1 MAFLTQLQS
10 MGLTGNLEQD
20 GPRIVAMAAAA
31 GRPLPPEMLEAFGL
45 SGGGDVPGA
54 EFGGHSFQMPPGM
67 AGMFGAQGMQEMMA
81 KLGLTGDMQ
90 NDAPILLEFI
100 RATGVEVPREV
111 LDALEGMGGGMA
123 GGMGGG
129 MGGGGGSGPGVFRQ
143 APTASAQTAP
153 TALEG
158 VRSISSE
165 ALYTA
170 FVKRRRTGGL
180 VVVFFAAT
188 WSEPAKAIAPKVSR
202 MSGLYS
208 DIDVVMVE
216 QDVMNGAQ
224 LCMNENVDSFPTFVF
239 VVDGIEVERMTS
251 PAAEQL
257 EAKINTL
264 CENISN
270 GAVPPTP
277 APAPAKVPK
286 YFDPLA
292 LDSENEDDDI
302 YGGEEAPKQTASNP
316 SNGGS
321 DSDDDMYEESE
332 PAPVPGPSPPV
343 APINGTDGDSDS
355 DMYGESD
362 EEQDEATEPSGSEVV
377 AARVA
382 ANASKSGKEKAL
394 GKFVKMLG
402 KIMENPEDSKLRRIK
417 SDSSL
422 MADLLGLG
430 SFKELLTAAGFLE
443 FGLSFMLEESG
454 LTEARLVL
462 EALRKALPSK
472 ADGAKKKAAG
482 ESAAQQAAVEE
493 ARKTEEAR
501 KKAEEARAAE
511 ELCKKAEEAREKAEE
526 TAKLKAESDK
536 HQAPAAAAAD
546 DDDDDMYGSG
556 SDEEAAKDNLNLKEK
571 RKAVAQLVFEAA
583 SKTGKVKA
591 VLKLLQNLEK
601 VKEEPEN
608 GKYRRL
614 KQDSTLYV
622 DLKQIYGT
630 CFTLTGG
637 QLGRLRVTFPF
648 VLTGMAELLG
658 MAGFEDYRG
667 TFMLTDDRIPD
678 ACAMADALSEA
689 EKKR

>member
-1 MAFLTQLQS
+1 
-10 MGLTGNLEQD
+10 
-20 GPRIVAMAAAA
+20 
-31 GRPLPPEMLEAFGL
+31 
-45 SGGGDVPGA
+45 
-54 EFGGHSFQMPPGM
+54 
-67 AGMFGAQGMQEMMA
+67 
-81 KLGLTGDMQ
+81 
-90 NDAPILLEFI
+90 
-100 RATGVEVPREV
+100 
-111 LDALEGMGGGMA
+111 
-123 GGMGGG
+123 
-129 MGGGGGSGPGVFRQ
+129 
-143 APTASAQTAP
+143 
-153 TALEG
+153 
-158 VRSISSE
+158 
-165 ALYTA
+165 
-170 FVKRRRTGGL
+170 
-180 VVVFFAAT
+180 
-188 WSEPAKAIAPKVSR
+188 
-202 MSGLYS
+202 
-208 DIDVVMVE
+208 
-216 QDVMNGAQ
+216 
-224 LCMNENVDSFPTFVF
+224 VF

-277 APAPAKVPK
+277 PTAAEAPAPAPAKVPK

-302 YGGEEAPKQTASNP
+302 YGGEEATKQTAANP

-321 DSDDDMYEESE
+321 DSDDDMYEENE
-332 PAPVPGPSPPV
+332 PAPVPGPSPP
-343 APINGTDGDSDS
+343 AANINGTDGDSDS

-362 EEQDEATEPSGSEVV
+362 EEKDEATEPSGPEAV
-377 AARVA
+377 AAHVA

-402 KIMENPEDSKLRRIK
+402 KIMENPEDSKLRRLK

-472 ADGAKKKAAG
+472 ADGAKKKAAD
-482 ESAAQQAAVEE
+482 EAAAQQAAVEE

-501 KKAEEARAAE
+501 KKTEEARAAEELCKKAEEARAAE

-526 TAKLKAESDK
+526 AAKLKAESDT
-536 HQAPAAAAAD
+536 HQAPAAAAEDDDD

-556 SDEEAAKDNLNLKEK
+556 SDEEAAEDNLNLEGK

-630 CFTLTGG
+630 CCTLTGG

-667 TFMLTDDRIPD
+667 TFMLSDDRIPD

-689 EKKR
+689 KKKR